1 MKDKRIN
8 NEFDNIME
16 VEMGEAP
23 DRICDTSFDLALPL
37 PLNDEL
43 TINLERLGKP
53 YPKDLDLN
61 KSYPGLNESYD
72 GNEKRL

>member
-23 DRICDTSFDLALPL
+23 DRICDTSFDMAFPL

-53 YPKDLDLN
+53 YPKD
-61 KSYPGLNESYD
+61 
-72 GNEKRL
+72 